1 MSSLT
6 LVRTCSS
13 SNRIFGSRVIK
24 AIRAVLENND
34 ALFECLVK
42 DAGISIRDIRMS
54 PDNSKAYILWD
65 TYKED
70 DVDGAERVLKEHM
83 PELKRLV
90 SKKLAAKR
98 VPYLE
103 FIGHHQDSVQQSKS
117 EYERLQRA
125 LDRIK
130 AS

>member
-1 MSSLT
+1 M
-6 LVRTCSS
+6 
-13 SNRIFGSRVIK
+13 K
-24 AIRAVLENND
+24 AVRAVLENND
-34 ALFECLVK
+34 SLFQCLVK
-42 DAGISIRDIRMS
+42 DAGISIRDIYMS

-70 DVDGAERVLKEHM
+70 DVDGAEKLLKEHM

-90 SKKLAAKR
+90 SKKLGAKR

-103 FIGHHQDSVQQSKS
+103 CIGHHQTSVQQSKS
-117 EYERLQRA
+117 DYERLQRE
-125 LDRIK
+125 LDKI